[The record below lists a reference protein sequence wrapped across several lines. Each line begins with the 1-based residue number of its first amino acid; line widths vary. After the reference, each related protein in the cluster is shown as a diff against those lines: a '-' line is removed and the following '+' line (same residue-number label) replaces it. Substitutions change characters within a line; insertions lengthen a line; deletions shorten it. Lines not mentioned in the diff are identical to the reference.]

1 MLSISQKESIL
12 RKAGI
17 AIPPF
22 PARRLPHPSRLDDDG
37 TRYPETER
45 AADDELQR
53 AVARWRADLE
63 ALYEKHVR
71 RRVEAT
77 IQTVRNNAIGD
88 RPPERR

>member
-22 PARRLPHPSRLDDDG
+22 PARRLPHPVRFDDDG
-37 TRYPETER
+37 TCYTDAER
-45 AADDELQR
+45 AANEQLQR
-53 AVARWRADLE
+53 SVLRWKEDVE
-63 ALYEKHVR
+63 DLYETHIR

-77 IQTVRNNAIGD
+77 IQTVKSNAMGD
-88 RPPERR
+88 RSN